1 MAAPASNGSHFRMMG
16 RADDHRLSPL
26 LLRLGNDLMDTLDV
40 WAGGVQNAGSP
51 LLQALIGLPALP
63 VGADDYAA
71 PLGHLVG
78 ILYYLHALAGQ
89 AVHHIAVVD
98 DIAQHDTGLSGLGG

>member
-1 MAAPASNGSHFRMMG
+1 MMG

-63 VGADDYAA
+63 LGADDYAA